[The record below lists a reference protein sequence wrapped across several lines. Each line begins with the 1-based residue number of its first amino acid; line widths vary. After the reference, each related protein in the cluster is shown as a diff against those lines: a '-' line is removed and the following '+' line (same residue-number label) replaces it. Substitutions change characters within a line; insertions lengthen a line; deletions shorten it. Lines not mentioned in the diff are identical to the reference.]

1 MEAIMKSWF
10 CSNTDGL
17 DATIKTAVYAAGYL
31 IGKNNK
37 DKATAILLVAM
48 ATKTAVESG
57 TDNGAL
63 NAILREE
70 ITALVPLVSNDP
82 VIEASIAGVLSSLN
96 ISVTDSVFPTFT
108 NAVIKDLVNSFVS
121 GLQAG
126 IA

>member
-1 MEAIMKSWF
+1 MKSWF

-17 DATIKTAVYAAGYL
+17 DVTIKTSVYAAGYL

-37 DKATAILLVAM
+37 DKAVAILPVAL
-48 ATKTAVESG
+48 AAKSAVEAG

-63 NAILREE
+63 NALLKEE
-70 ITALVPLVSNDP
+70 IAVLVPLVSNDP
-82 VIEASIAGVLSSLN
+82 VIEAAVAGVLSSLN
-96 ISVTDSVFPTFT
+96 ISVSGNVFPTIT
-108 NAVIKDLVNSFVS
+108 NTAIKDLVNSFVS